1 MTRLQYRLLLAK
13 ARWQTTTI
21 ERKYRARQWWE
32 LQLWT
37 EAELRAAWGD
47 R

>member
-1 MTRLQYRLLLAK
+1 MTKLQYRLLLAK
-13 ARWQTTTI
+13 ARWQTTTTT
-21 ERKYRARQWWE
+21 RKYRARQWWAM
-32 LQLWT
+32 QLWT